1 MEDTTRASKTQRKQ
15 EMTELQA
22 LGERIVALN
31 EAQIAAIE
39 MPEFLRDAVMEARR
53 IKGHES
59 RRRQMQYI
67 GRLMR
72 DVDPA
77 PIREKISQW
86 DGQSSSNVAL
96 EHSIIRWRERLLED
110 EAALTGFARQYPGA
124 DIRQLRL
131 LVRNANAERAAGKPP
146 RSFRE
151 LFRLVRET
159 VTGPGAAAAEN
170 QE

>member
-1 MEDTTRASKTQRKQ
+1 MEDTARASKTQRKQ

-53 IKGHES
+53 ITGHES

-131 LVRNANAERAAGKPP
+131 LVRNANAERAAGRPP

-159 VTGPGAAAAEN
+159 VTAPGAAAAEN

>member
-1 MEDTTRASKTQRKQ
+1 MQDTTRASKTQRKQ

-22 LGERIVALN
+22 LGERIVSLN
-31 EAQIAAIE
+31 EGQIAAIE

-53 IKGHES
+53 IKGQES
-59 RRRQMQYI
+59 RRRQKQYI

-86 DGQSSSNVAL
+86 DGQSITNVAL

-131 LVRNANAERAAGKPP
+131 LIRNANAERAAGKPP

-151 LFRLVRET
+151 LFRLVHET
-159 VTGPGAAAAEN
+159 VTGAAAAEK

>member
-1 MEDTTRASKTQRKQ
+1 MEDTTRVSKTQRKQ
-15 EMTELQA
+15 EMAELQA
-22 LGERIVALN
+22 LGERMVALN
-31 EAQIAAIE
+31 EGQIAAIE
-39 MPEFLRDAVMEARR
+39 MPEFLRDAVLEARR

-86 DGQSSSNVAL
+86 DGQSIANVAL

-110 EAALTGFARQYPGA
+110 EGALTGFARQYPGA

-159 VTGPGAAAAEN
+159 VTGTDAAAAEN

>member
-1 MEDTTRASKTQRKQ
+1 MEETTRASKTQRKQ

-31 EAQIAAIE
+31 EGQIAAIE
-39 MPEFLRDAVMEARR
+39 MPEFLRDAVLEARR

-86 DGQSSSNVAL
+86 DGQSTANIAL

-110 EAALTGFARQYPGA
+110 DGALTSFARQHPGA

-131 LVRNANAERAAGKPP
+131 LVRNANAEHAAGKPP

-151 LFRLVRET
+151 LFKLVREI
-159 VTGPGAAAAEN
+159 VTGSGGAVPEN
-170 QE
+170 KK